1 MIKKL
6 INMICLYMLKY
17 TSIDEMK
24 NRLNMIIYEKLL
36 RALHGIY
43 NFFLFCKKN
52 ILTNYFIF
60 EISIFLLGPIAQL
73 G

>member
-24 NRLNMIIYEKLL
+24 NRYNMIIYEKLL

-43 NFFLFCKKN
+43 NFFYFVKKYIDKLFY
-52 ILTNYFIF
+52 I
-60 EISIFLLGPIAQL
+60 
-73 G
+73 